1 MNISPSEHLPGSSP
15 ITGLKLEK
23 AALPDCDALAL
34 LARSAHSHPW
44 SAGQYRGSMESGH
57 DCWIFRTDERGIVAC
72 CVVSRLF
79 DEVEVL
85 DVAVAPEWR
94 RRGVGGS
101 LLQQIFSA
109 FPEDVARVL
118 LEVRASNRAGRA
130 LYHKLGFSEDGRRK
144 NYYPKADG
152 GREDALLMSLIL

>member
-1 MNISPSEHLPGSSP
+1 VNTSPSGHLPHSDT
-15 ITGLKLEK
+15 IAGLTLEQ
-23 AALPDCDALAL
+23 AALPDCDALAQ

-57 DCWIFRTDERGIVAC
+57 DCWIFRTDAGAIAAC
-72 CVVSRLF
+72 CVVSRVF

-94 RRGVGGS
+94 RRGVGAS
-101 LLQQIFSA
+101 LLQQIFSSL
-109 FPEDVARVL
+109 PEDVARVL

-152 GREDALLMSLIL
+152 SREDALLMSLIL

>member
-1 MNISPSEHLPGSSP
+1 MNTSPPGHLPNTDTIP
-15 ITGLKLEK
+15 GLTLDK
-23 AALPDCDALAL
+23 AASTDCEALAL

-44 SAGQYRGSMESGH
+44 SAGQYRDSLESGH
-57 DCWIFRTDERGIVAC
+57 DCWIFRTQTGEIAAC

-79 DEVEVL
+79 DEAEVL

-94 RRGVGGS
+94 RRGVGAS
-101 LLQQIFSA
+101 LLQQFFSSL
-109 FPEDVARVL
+109 PEEVARVL

-152 GREDALLMSLIL
+152 SREDALLMSLIL